1 MIKKSILK
9 KVVGLIFALALF
21 ISCDNIGGKT
31 QEDAPDTS
39 KTIEDV
45 LKENGLSVNG
55 EKTGT
60 EKEIAETEKK
70 LNALGLIKNTD
81 YTISGSGNETV
92 IKLTDAGTKKIEN
105 KLKGENGETE
115 NENGDKTGEI
125 IQIDLSDINLG
136 IQFCE
141 GAGDFF
147 CILRLSD
154 YNKNPASFKIG
165 DTAKILFKA
174 KSNVPLKSIYI
185 GLCYDEFHRED
196 GSGKIYFAP
205 GNVEQIAE
213 DVAANTEFSGTIE
226 SVNEKKDINDT
237 ENLYLTISCHF
248 DGNYDFALL
257 ENGSGI
263 PSGSD
268 RIKLSAESD
277 GIHISLK
284 DLTLLGE
291 KWSEDNPGT
300 ITVLGSPIEL
310 FAETEGE
317 SDYVY
322 PFVNENENVYVK
334 ISGGI
339 KKSDGSEYWHEEL
352 LKIKAVSTQSINDFI
367 ETDAI
372 KKYKNI
378 KLKTEFNA
386 DTLKFKTIFENAG
399 SLSDY
404 LNSEK
409 ISNISANYNLGFGKS
424 DWSESCWAGGATF
437 KYENSTLK
445 SVISHGWDEQNLT
458 LYNDDIFKDGI
469 IAINGDACLTKIVN
483 YDNQYWSDFVLKFK
497 INSTHHGWFA
507 LPKLVSD
514 VEKFA
519 QENLTVI
526 FDPSNAAYWNGTTEE
541 FGGEKYA
548 VVKVKGWDGAW
559 IDFSE
564 KKKDVSTYSCFV
576 GKVFVKE
583 DKSLPPDSELIL
595 GIGLKDSK
603 SKTVNDI
610 IFSELYSPKEA
621 SVKGFMKY
629 TREDEDIEWDE
640 DIKNSGRAPV
650 GEDKSKVKDISA
662 LQPFLKSKN
671 SLNAVEN
678 EVVFYIGKILA
689 IK

>member
-31 QEDAPDTS
+31 QEDAPETS

-92 IKLTDAGTKKIEN
+92 IKLTDAGKKKIEN

-115 NENGDKTGEI
+115 NENGDKTGKI

-205 GNVEQIAE
+205 GNVEQIAK

-248 DGNYDFALL
+248 DENYDFALL

-263 PSGSD
+263 PSESA

-277 GIHISLK
+277 GIHITLK
-284 DLTLLGE
+284 DLTSLGE
-291 KWSEDNPGT
+291 KRTKDNPGT

-310 FAETEGE
+310 LAETEGE
-317 SDYVY
+317 SDYIY

-352 LKIKAVSTQSINDFI
+352 LKIKAVSAQSINDFI
-367 ETDAI
+367 KTDAI
-372 KKYKNI
+372 KKYKSI

-404 LNSEK
+404 FKLEK
-409 ISNISANYNLGFGKS
+409 ISDISENYNLGFGKS

-445 SVISHGWDEQNLT
+445 SVISHGWDEQNPT

-497 INSTHHGWFA
+497 INSTHNGWFA

-548 VVKVKGWDGAW
+548 VVKVKGWDGA
-559 IDFSE
+559 ISIQSAA
-564 KKKDVSTYSCFV
+564 KNVSDYTCFV
-576 GKVFVKE
+576 GKAFVKNYKNLAGS
-583 DKSLPPDSELIL
+583 DLVL
-595 GIGLKDSK
+595 GLGLKDTEG
-603 SKTVNDI
+603 KTINDI
-610 IFSELYSPKEA
+610 IFEVPESAKEA

-629 TREDEDIEWDE
+629 TEAEAEWDE
-640 DIKNSGRAPV
+640 DVKNDPNLIGK
-650 GEDKSKVKDISA
+650 DKSSSKNFSA
-662 LQPFLKSKN
+662 LQPFVKPKVGGVIQDE
-671 SLNAVEN
+671 AV
-678 EVVFYIGKILA
+678 VYIGKILA